1 MTENINK
8 QVPEWSL
15 QLTEQLM
22 SPPPSTLV
30 IHSQQ
35 QNNDEQF
42 EKYLDRQFTS
52 NDATVLK
59 KRLSET
65 PSKATT
71 LRNSTSSI
79 PAHSDIMKEAKPKVH
94 YQEPTT
100 LTATTAHPPIILPRE
115 EAENSINSSDVE
127 SNEWW
132 LAKHDEDGFYSISA
146 LFFLFGF
153 LFPPFWWIGSIWP
166 RRIKQRGGKMAERWQ
181 KLNRIMS
188 IGFSTILL
196 ILVIV
201 FVILYATGTL

>member
-1 MTENINK
+1 MTENK

-15 QLTEQLM
+15 QLTEKLM
-22 SPPPSTLV
+22 SPSTLV

-35 QNNDEQF
+35 PNNNEQF
-42 EKYLDRQFTS
+42 ENYIDRQFPS

-71 LRNSTSSI
+71 LRNSSSSI
-79 PAHSDIMKEAKPKVH
+79 PPHSDIMKEAKQQQPQ
-94 YQEPTT
+94 QEQQTRPT
-100 LTATTAHPPIILPRE
+100 LPHE
-115 EAENSINSSDVE
+115 ERSEESDVE

-132 LAKHDEDGFYSISA
+132 LAKNDEDGFYSISG
-146 LFFLFGF
+146 LLFLFGF
-153 LFPPFWWIGSIWP
+153 LFPPLWWIGSIWP
-166 RRIKQRGGKMAERWQ
+166 RHIKQRGGKMAERWQ

-188 IGFSTILL
+188 IGFSTVLL
-196 ILVIV
+196 ILIIV

>member
-1 MTENINK
+1 MTESTNNNNK

-22 SPPPSTLV
+22 SPPSTLV

-79 PAHSDIMKEAKPKVH
+79 PPHSDIMKEAKPKVQ
-94 YQEPTT
+94 YQEP
-100 LTATTAHPPIILPRE
+100 AVTTAHLPTLPRE
-115 EAENSINSSDVE
+115 ETDSSSRESDLE

-132 LAKHDEDGFYSISA
+132 LAKHDEDGFYSISG

-166 RRIKQRGGKMAERWQ
+166 RHIKQRGGKMAERWQ

-201 FVILYATGTL
+201 FVILYATGKL